1 MSQITPSAAHVF
13 HSLSFRG
20 GPVRFSMDEVGRIVY
35 IPMQPTEMTIVGS
48 DSVPELSVRLPAN
61 SRVWVVG
68 NVVHFP
74 TGLGTAYETE

>member
-35 IPMQPTEMTIVGS
+35 IPTEPTEMTIVGA
-48 DSVPELSVRLPAN
+48 DAVPELSVRLPAN

-74 TGLGTAYETE
+74 TGASAGHEQL